1 MFINKQS
8 LLLLD
13 SNNLKIMLVLHCS
26 LIFIISLLLLVLA
39 EHTSNWLDY
48 LLGIDLAMIA
58 SWVLRVV
65 ELRLCPTPMLLLSYW
80 SGTWF
85 VFRDIVGVFLLG

>member
-1 MFINKQS
+1 
-8 LLLLD
+8 
-13 SNNLKIMLVLHCS
+13 MLVLHCS

-39 EHTSNWLDY
+39 EHTSNWLDC

-65 ELRLCPTPMLLLSYW
+65 ELRLCPTPMLLFHVRV
-80 SGTWF
+80 GTWF